1 MGSPVTLNVQGGEVE
16 ASALAQEGQALSMA
30 AGLLRDEAS
39 IISTLAGYER
49 RADEWKLQARLAQ
62 KEILQMLKQIVGAK
76 IRVAI
81 AEADLAHHERQIE
94 QTQEVDAYLR
104 DKFTNEDLYDRMVGQ
119 LSTVYFESY
128 KLAYDVARKAEKA
141 FKFELGMEKT
151 SPNMVTFGYWDS
163 LEQGLLAGEQLQH
176 DLRRLEV
183 AYLEQNARELEITK
197 HISLAEI
204 APDMLLTL
212 RETGECTF
220 EIKEELFD
228 ADYPQHYMR
237 RIKSVSVT
245 LPAVTG
251 PYTGVNCTLLL
262 DKNRFRKNDKGASA
276 YPYSSLTDASSS
288 STSRFHFEDT
298 PRGPVVTSS
307 AQNDAGLFELNLR
320 DELYLPFEG
329 AGVIG
334 TWVVKLPKNTN
345 DFDIST
351 IDDLILHVRYTAR
364 VATQAAFLEVEKPRP
379 VKKRIFSARAEFPN
393 EWARL
398 MNPLP
403 SEDQSTIVL
412 ASEEERNLGDWTVE
426 VSSAAV
432 AGLEDELQTSGRLD
446 GTLQDIW
453 LVCDYGTS
461 SL

>member
-1 MGSPVTLNVQGGEVE
+1 M
-16 ASALAQEGQALSMA
+16 
-30 AGLLRDEAS
+30 
-39 IISTLAGYER
+39 
-49 RADEWKLQARLAQ
+49 
-62 KEILQMLKQIVGAK
+62 
-76 IRVAI
+76 
-81 AEADLAHHERQIE
+81 
-94 QTQEVDAYLR
+94 
-104 DKFTNEDLYDRMVGQ
+104 
-119 LSTVYFESY
+119 
-128 KLAYDVARKAEKA
+128 
-141 FKFELGMEKT
+141 
-151 SPNMVTFGYWDS
+151 
-163 LEQGLLAGEQLQH
+163 
-176 DLRRLEV
+176 
-183 AYLEQNARELEITK
+183 
-197 HISLAEI
+197 
-204 APDMLLTL
+204 
-212 RETGECTF
+212 
-220 EIKEELFD
+220 
-228 ADYPQHYMR
+228 
-237 RIKSVSVT
+237 
-245 LPAVTG
+245 
-251 PYTGVNCTLLL
+251 
-262 DKNRFRKNDKGASA
+262 
-276 YPYSSLTDASSS
+276 
-288 STSRFHFEDT
+288 
-298 PRGPVVTSS
+298 
-307 AQNDAGLFELNLR
+307 
-320 DELYLPFEG
+320 
-329 AGVIG
+329 IG